1 MKNKF
6 FTNLILILFGLIL
19 STPLINSSREVINPV
34 LNIEISSDKD
44 IGILEF
50 YINNLQDKPKLLL
63 IKSKSKSEYELKLN
77 DNVNFIRIDFGDFK
91 DNYIKIYKLEFKLNN
106 QTKEIS
112 LQELKK
118 WNFNNLILISED
130 NNYLEYKSTGND
142 PFIYNHIDIKFN
154 NYKPE
159 KISGFIAKILT
170 IDEAR
175 ILYLYLISVL
185 IFICLTFS
193 NLKAGIYSKIKF
205 ALISIIPILI
215 FYYFPNFNLFGNF
228 LSSIGRAS
236 YNNGFFIANI
246 NLRIFISLALTSIL
260 ILTLKNRLTFVNTDL
275 YENKK
280 GNFFTIFI
288 LLAIVFLFFIIDLN
302 FEKNLILSTRL
313 SNDWDGSNIN
323 YWSYLVGKGE
333 IPYKDFWYPY
343 GGFFFMDLNFPYG
356 SVISCL
362 YKIITYSIFSY
373 LIFNVISSNIY
384 INLILIIT
392 IIIGR
397 EVNLFWGLDR
407 YILSIIILLSFIYFY
422 KSVMYKNRLS
432 ISVIIFNISFT
443 LSLIFDLPQI
453 LYVSPGILAI
463 ILYDYFIVKNKNLVK
478 YIISKLLTP
487 IILIIFI
494 FIIVLYYFDV
504 FYSFIYYYKSLGDMS
519 QGSQVF
525 LNYKDLFNNLSFT
538 SFFIFITF
546 LIFVIL
552 NIRIIYKYRDLTLT
566 YITMGFFS
574 ISLFVLQKHI
584 IRPMDWQFLIIPF
597 MFFVIYIVYTSD
609 IIKSKLMFFIYG
621 VCISILFAN
630 AALLGSSER
639 YFTHITGGFSRIV
652 NSIKFLLDDFKTINK
667 INNGSFNIDSDEYAV
682 AKYVKLHSEKNSDL
696 YVINDS
702 SNIYIY
708 YQGLHPFHSNSYN
721 MSPLGD
727 QLINLNWLIDSKPK
741 YAVLDRTKLNFDL
754 VPNNIRN
761 PLIYNYIVNNYSYL
775 LSIGRF
781 DILLLNS
788 SNTNTDYVYWTKLLG
803 DSIDL
808 KYIPMYSNPYSC
820 SNKKSD
826 SNVADIRLLN
836 PSNFDGDVILRF
848 HYKSGRDFYVKFHP
862 STEKSNYW
870 INLNRLWFYNESLID
885 YIRPESSNIAIT
897 IFPCAVSNSRLY

>member
-1 MKNKF
+1 M
-6 FTNLILILFGLIL
+6 IILFGIIL
-19 STPLINSSREVINPV
+19 STPLIDSSKKIIHPF
-34 LNIEISSDKD
+34 LNIEISSSKD
-44 IGILEF
+44 IGNLEF
-50 YINNLQDKPKLLL
+50 YINNLQDKPKTLL
-63 IKSKSKSEYELKLN
+63 IQNKSKTEYELKLN
-77 DNVNFIRIDFGDFK
+77 NNVNFIRIDFGDFN

-106 QTKEIS
+106 QKKEIS

-118 WNFNNLILISED
+118 WSLNNLILISEN

-142 PFIYNHIDIKFN
+142 PFIYNHVDIKFN

-159 KISGFIAKILT
+159 KISEFIAKILT

-175 ILYLYLISVL
+175 ILYLYLISAL
-185 IFICLTFS
+185 ILICLIFS
-193 NLKAGIYSKIKF
+193 NLKVGIYSKIKF
-205 ALISIIPILI
+205 VILSIIPILT

-228 LSSIGRAS
+228 ANSIGRAS

-246 NLRIFISLALTSIL
+246 NLRIFISLALTSTL
-260 ILTLKNRLTFVNTDL
+260 ILTLKNGLTFVNADL

-280 GNFFTIFI
+280 GSYFTIFI
-288 LLAIVFLFFIIDLN
+288 SIAIVFLFFIIDLN

-313 SNDWDGSNIN
+313 SNDWDGSNVN
-323 YWSYLVGKGE
+323 YWAYLVGKGE

-343 GGFFFMDLNFPYG
+343 GGFFFMDLNFPFG
-356 SVISCL
+356 VIISCL

-373 LIFNVISSNIY
+373 LIFNVISSNFY
-384 INLILIIT
+384 INLIIIIT

-407 YILSIIILLSFIYFY
+407 YILSIIILLSFINFY
-422 KSVMYKNRLS
+422 KSVIYKNRLS

-443 LSLIFDLPQI
+443 LALIFDLPQI
-453 LYVSPGILAI
+453 LYVSPGIVAI
-463 ILYDYFIVKNKNLVK
+463 IMYDYFVVKNTILIKDVF
-478 YIISKLLTP
+478 IKLLIP
-487 IILIIFI
+487 LIFIIFI
-494 FIIVLYYFDV
+494 FFIQLYYFDA
-504 FYSFIYYYKSLGDMS
+504 FYGFINYYKSIGDMS
-519 QGSQVF
+519 QGSQIY

-538 SFFIFITF
+538 SFFIFTTF

-552 NIRIIYKYRDLTLT
+552 NIRIIYKYKDLTLT

-584 IRPMDWQFLIIPF
+584 IRPMDWQYLIIPF
-597 MFFVIYIVYTSD
+597 LFFVIYVIYTSC

-630 AALLGSSER
+630 AALLRSGEQF
-639 YFTHITGGFSRIV
+639 FTHLTYGFPRIV
-652 NSIKFLLDDFKTINK
+652 NSIKFLLGDFKTINK
-667 INNGSFNIDSDEYAV
+667 INEGSFIIDSDEYNV
-682 AKYVKLHSEKNSDL
+682 AQYVKKHSEKNSDL
-696 YVINDS
+696 YIINDA

-741 YAVLDRTKLNFDL
+741 YVVLDRTKLNFDL

-775 LSIGRF
+775 LSIGKF
-781 DILLLNS
+781 DILLLNPS
-788 SNTNTDYVYWTKLLG
+788 NTDYIYWTKLLG

-808 KYIPMYSNPYSC
+808 KYIPMYSGPYSC
-820 SNKKSD
+820 GNKKSD
-826 SNVADIRLLN
+826 SNVADIRLFN
-836 PSNFDGDVILRF
+836 HSNFDGDVILRF
-848 HYKSGRDFYVKFHP
+848 HFKSGRDFYAKFKP
-862 STEKSNYW
+862 STNKSNYW
-870 INLNRLWFYNESLID
+870 INLNRLWFYNESMLD
-885 YIRPESSNIAIT
+885 YISAENSNIT
-897 IFPCAVSNSRLY
+897 INILPCAVSNSRLY